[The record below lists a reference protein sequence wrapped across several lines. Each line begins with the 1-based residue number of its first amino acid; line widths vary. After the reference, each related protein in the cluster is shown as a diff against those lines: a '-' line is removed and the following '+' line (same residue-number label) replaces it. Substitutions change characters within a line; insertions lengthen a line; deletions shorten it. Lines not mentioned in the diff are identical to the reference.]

1 MSLSLSDGW
10 MLLYHYGTVLS
21 GAYVVWFYGIE
32 DRTRLLIVTFVLAV
46 VWTVYFRYRIADTL
60 AWAEDRKE
68 EP

>member
-10 MLLYHYGTVLS
+10 MLLYHYGIVLS

-32 DRTRLLIVTFVLAV
+32 DRTRMLTITFVLAV
-46 VWTVYFRYRIADTL
+46 GWTLYFRYQVVDML
-60 AWAEDRKE
+60 AWADDDDE